1 MCMMFQSL
9 ERPIGSA
16 AFIGTDPIPHKKVG
30 GFIIPRIVSRTLGIK
45 NRTPCSRERIL
56 DPFG

>member
-1 MCMMFQSL
+1 MYMMFQSL
-9 ERPIGSA
+9 ERPTDSA
-16 AFIGTDPIPHKKVG
+16 AFIGTDPIPHKRVG

-45 NRTPCSRERIL
+45 NRAPCSRERIL

>member
-1 MCMMFQSL
+1 MCMTFQSL
-9 ERPIGSA
+9 ERPTGSD
-16 AFIGTDPIPHKKVG
+16 AFIGTDPIPHKRGG

-45 NRTPCSRERIL
+45 NRAPCSRERIL